1 MFLLGETM
9 TIYILH
15 ATITQTNHQFIELFT
30 SIELLNTYLQAHPE
44 LTMHEITLHEV
55 NPL

>member
-1 MFLLGETM
+1 M
-9 TIYILH
+9 TNIYILH

-30 SIELLNTYLQAHPE
+30 SIELLNSFLQAHPE
-44 LTMHEITLHEV
+44 CTKHEITLHEI

>member
-30 SIELLNTYLQAHPE
+30 TNELLNDFVKAHPE
-44 LTMHEITLHEV
+44 LTVRSITLHEV
-55 NPL
+55 NPI

>member
-1 MFLLGETM
+1 M

-30 SIELLNTYLQAHPE
+30 TNELLNDFVKAHPE
-44 LTMHEITLHEV
+44 LTVRSITLHEV
-55 NPL
+55 NPI